1 MASKRK
7 HPRRGARKPA
17 ASARQPA
24 RRVTTRTRHKSIK
37 PGLRSLYPAAEPYNS
52 GMLRVAAEHEIYF
65 EECGNPQGKPV
76 VFVHGGPG
84 AGCDNRAR
92 RFFDPDAYRIVLFD
106 QRGCGRS
113 KPHASLV
120 DNTTW
125 HLVADMEQL
134 RRHLGIDSWQVFG
147 GSWGSTLGLAYA
159 QTHPER
165 VTELV
170 LRGIFLLRQWELHWF
185 YQHGAS
191 ALFPDR
197 WQQYVAPIP
206 TAERSDLIAAFYKRL
221 TGTHRDNMIAAARA
235 WSAWEAAT
243 SFIHTN
249 DDMIGKWSVDDF
261 AVAVARIEC
270 HYFVNRGFL
279 DSEDQLLRNVDRIR
293 HIPGVI
299 VQGRYD
305 VVCPM
310 QTAWELHR
318 AWPEADFR
326 VVPDAGHSG
335 FEPGITH
342 ELVSAT
348 DRFR

>member
-7 HPRRGARKPA
+7 VPRRTRKPVTP
-17 ASARQPA
+17 SARPHA
-24 RRVTTRTRHKSIK
+24 RRAPPRIRKNLK
-37 PGLRSLYPAAEPYNS
+37 PGLRALYPSIEPYNS
-52 GMLRVAAEHEIYF
+52 GMLRVSAEHEIYY
-65 EECGNPQGKPV
+65 EECGNPKGKPV

-84 AGCDNRAR
+84 GGCDIRAR

-134 RRHLGIDSWQVFG
+134 RKHLNIETWQVFG

-159 QTHPER
+159 QTHPEW
-165 VTELV
+165 VSELV
-170 LRGIFLLRQWELHWF
+170 LRGIFLLRPWELHWF

-191 ALFPDR
+191 ALFPDL
-197 WQQYVAPIP
+197 WQQYIAPIP
-206 TAERSDLIAAFYKRL
+206 LAERSDLIPAFYKRL
-221 TGTHRDNMIAAARA
+221 TGSNRNEMLKAARA
-235 WSAWEAAT
+235 WSLWEAST
-243 SFIHTN
+243 SFMRTN
-249 DDMIGKWSVDDF
+249 DDMIGKWSADEF
-261 AVAVARIEC
+261 AVAIARIEC
-270 HYFVNRGFL
+270 HYFMNRGFL
-279 DSEDQLLRNVDRIR
+279 EHEDQLLHNVDSIR
-293 HIPGVI
+293 HIPSVI

-305 VVCPM
+305 VICPM

-326 VVPDAGHSG
+326 VVPDAGHSA
-335 FEPGITH
+335 FEPGNTH

-348 DRFR
+348 DRFRA